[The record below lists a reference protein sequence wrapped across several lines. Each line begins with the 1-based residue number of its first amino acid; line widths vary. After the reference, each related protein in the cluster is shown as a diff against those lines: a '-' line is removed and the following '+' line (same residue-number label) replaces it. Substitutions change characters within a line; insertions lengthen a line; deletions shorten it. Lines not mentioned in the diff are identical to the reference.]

1 LHSSWA
7 TSTIQGDL
15 QKSPE
20 IQQGRDPEKAS
31 ATMRGTLSW
40 VGKISAAAVL
50 LLAPLSLIGSL
61 VAQDRKPET
70 VLVNL
75 LNPCGIA
82 IQPQTGHVFVS
93 SRFGVYCYD
102 PSYKKPKEHRA
113 AVEIDGY
120 PDRAGVFGSG
130 PKYEIGP
137 LGLAFLDKDHL
148 VVGDGSRRAGEDF
161 VRVYKIPAKL
171 PGANDWTKEDAAVA
185 SVGPIKAGTDSAKG
199 EGTFYGV
206 AVGAGAIWATSQ
218 GDATKGWVAKA
229 EIKDAKASELK
240 IGELKPSIAT
250 MSATDSV
257 GPGPITFTPDGK
269 ELIVGLV
276 GSTDSDSAD
285 SVLAFYDPT
294 NGSLK
299 RKLKTGLRDV
309 SGLAY
314 SPKTHTLYATDFAWK
329 TPHEGGLFAL
339 KIEGDTV
346 TTTKIAALDKP
357 TALAFD
363 PSGHL
368 YVSIMGTADKGKGTD
383 PGALLY
389 FRPGL

>member
-1 LHSSWA
+1 
-7 TSTIQGDL
+7 
-15 QKSPE
+15 
-20 IQQGRDPEKAS
+20 
-31 ATMRGTLSW
+31 MRGTLSR
-40 VGKISAAAVL
+40 VGQISAAVVL
-50 LLAPLSLIGSL
+50 LLTPVSVNGRL

-75 LNPCGIA
+75 LNPCGVA

-113 AVEIDGY
+113 TVEIDGY

-148 VVGDGSRRAGEDF
+148 VVGDGSRKAGEDF

-171 PGANDWTKEDAAVA
+171 PGANDWIKEDTAVA
-185 SVGPIKAGTDSAKG
+185 SLGPIKAGKDSAKG

-206 AVGAGAIWATSQ
+206 AVGAGAIWTTSQ
-218 GDATKGWVAKA
+218 GDPTKGWVAKA
-229 EIKDAKASELK
+229 EIKDAKSSELK

-250 MSATDSV
+250 TSTTDSA

-269 ELIVGLV
+269 ELLVGLV

-299 RKLKTGLRDV
+299 RKLKTTLRDV

-339 KIEGDTV
+339 AIEGDTV
-346 TTTKIAALDKP
+346 KATKITSLDKP

-363 PSGHL
+363 PTGHL
-368 YVSIMGTADKGKGTD
+368 YVSVFGTADKGKNTD

-389 FRPGL
+389 FRSGL